1 MRRTKIVCT
10 IGPASDGLLDELIL
24 AGMDVAR
31 LNFSHGTLE
40 EQGSRIRRLRE
51 AAGRQGRPIGILL
64 DIQGPKVRIGRIE
77 PDPLVLDNGQTFTFF
92 REPLV
97 GDAAGASVTYP
108 DLYRLVGPGS
118 TVYLDDGLIE
128 LSVERVEGTTI
139 YCRVVVG
146 GVLRSHKGLSLPGVE
161 LDLPALTSTD
171 ADHIRFGVELGVDFI
186 AASFIRRAEHV
197 AAVKEVIRAAGG
209 SQPVIAKIEDHVGV
223 RHLEEILR
231 EADGVMVARGDLG
244 VQIPPEEVPLVQK
257 RIIDAC
263 NRQGKPVITATQM
276 LESMTHN
283 PRPTRAEV
291 TDVATAIFDGTDA
304 IMLSGETAIGR
315 YPVAAVKVMDRVA
328 RRTES
333 AIPYNQLLA
342 GRRSGPSPTIAEAIS
357 YATCWAAADLD
368 AAAILTSTQSGA
380 TARMVSKFRPA
391 APILAMTPHPEV
403 ARRLSVVWGVQPLVV
418 PRTDKIDDMIDVA
431 VSTARAGGFIRAGER
446 VIITAGVKT
455 GEPGSTNLL
464 QVYTVNGDGDRGAGG
479 ASGGGR
485 SGSSGEGRTGGH
497 GVAAG
502 GAL

>member
-10 IGPASDGLLDELIL
+10 IGPASDGLLEELIA

-40 EQGSRIRRLRE
+40 EQGQRIERLRQ
-51 AAGRQGRPIGILL
+51 AAAAQGRSIGILL

-77 PDPLVLDNGQTFTFF
+77 PDPVVLESGQTFTLQG
-92 REPLV
+92 EPVV
-97 GDAAGASVTYP
+97 GDASRASVTYP
-108 DLYRLVGPGS
+108 ELHRLVGPGS
-118 TVYLDDGLIE
+118 TLYLDDGLIE
-128 LSVERVEGTTI
+128 LSVERVDGTQVH
-139 YCRVVVG
+139 CRVVVG
-146 GVLRSHKGLSLPGVE
+146 GVLRSHKGLTIPGVS
-161 LDLPALTSTD
+161 LDLPALTEAD
-171 ADHIRFGVELGVDFI
+171 AAHIRFGVERGVDFV
-186 AASFIRRAEHV
+186 AASFIRRPEHV
-197 AAVKEVIRAAGG
+197 AAVKRVIREAGG
-209 SQPVIAKIEDHVGV
+209 QQPVIAKIENHEGV
-223 RHLEEILR
+223 RYLEEIVR

-276 LESMTHN
+276 LESMVHN

-315 YPVAAVKVMDRVA
+315 YPLAAVRVMDRIA
-328 RRTES
+328 RRTEG
-333 AIPYNQLLA
+333 AIPYDQLLA

-357 YATCWAAADLD
+357 YATCWAAADLQ

-391 APILAMTPHPEV
+391 APILALTPRPEV
-403 ARRLSVVWGVQPLVV
+403 ARRLSLVWGVHPLIV
-418 PRTDKIDDMIDVA
+418 PRTEKIDDMIDVA
-431 VSTARAGGFIRAGER
+431 VAAARAAGYIRAGDR
-446 VIITAGVKT
+446 VVITAGVKT

-464 QVYTVNGDGDRGAGG
+464 QVYTVNGDGSPSGA
-479 ASGGGR
+479 
-485 SGSSGEGRTGGH
+485 
-497 GVAAG
+497 
-502 GAL
+502 